1 LSQIASTLKAR
12 DVEETLDVY
21 FYRPLG
27 YWVARGCAPLGI
39 TPNAVTIASIF
50 IGAYGGH
57 LFYFRDVAT
66 NALGVGLWVVAD
78 VLDSADGQLARMTN
92 HKSKLGRILDG
103 FGGNLVFMSMYL
115 HMFARMTETYDVAWG
130 WLLGLV
136 VAGGASH
143 SLQSSLADYYRNA
156 YLKYVVD
163 PTKSELEG
171 ADDVRREYATISWGA
186 EPAKKFLMRVYLN
199 YTVQQEALSRNF
211 QRLRLLVAKRYGV
224 AIPEWFSNEYRRVN
238 KPLMKY
244 YAILTTNTRMF
255 VMAFAVLADVVPVYF
270 ITEVV
275 LINLVALAVT
285 VHQERLSANLTAMIE
300 ARP

>member
-1 LSQIASTLKAR
+1 MSLIASTLKAR

-27 YWVARGCAPLGI
+27 YWVARACVPLGV
-39 TPNAVTIASIF
+39 TPNAVTIASIL
-50 IGAYGGH
+50 IGAYAGR
-57 LFYFRDVAT
+57 LFYFRD
-66 NALGVGLWVVAD
+66 LGLNLLGCALWVVAD
-78 VLDSADGQLARMTN
+78 TFDSADGQLARMTN

-103 FGGNLVFMSMYL
+103 FAGNLIFLSMYL
-115 HMFARMTETYDVAWG
+115 HLFARMSETYDVAWG

-136 VAGGASH
+136 VLGGVSH

-163 PTKSELEG
+163 PSKSELEG
-171 ADDVRREYATISWGA
+171 ADDVRREYAQVTWGGD
-186 EPAKKFLMRVYLN
+186 PAKKFLLRIYLN
-199 YTVQQEALSRNF
+199 YTHQQEALSRNF
-211 QRLRLLVAKRYGV
+211 QRLRLLMASRYGKD
-224 AIPEWFSNEYRRVN
+224 IPAWFSEEYRRLN

-255 VMAFAVLADVVPVYF
+255 VMMFAVLADVVPVYF
-270 ITEVV
+270 LTELIVINIVMV
-275 LINLVALAVT
+275 LVT
-285 VHQERLSANLTAMIE
+285 LHQERLSAGLTAMVE